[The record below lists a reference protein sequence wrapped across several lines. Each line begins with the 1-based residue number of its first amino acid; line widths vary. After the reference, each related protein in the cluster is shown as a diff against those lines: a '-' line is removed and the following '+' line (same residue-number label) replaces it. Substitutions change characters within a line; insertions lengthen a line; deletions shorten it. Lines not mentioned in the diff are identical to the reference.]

1 MTQVTFSGA
10 TGTISNLN
18 QNFTQLYL
26 LRELV
31 SDPGY
36 TAATPK
42 FTFGS
47 NYNLGIGIAPSAW
60 GNAVY
65 RALDIGAQGGIYGTT
80 VSTTGI
86 SSNSYFDGANSI
98 AKATAVGCIFELSS
112 GTAAFYTIASVS
124 AGAVQTLVAQWRGD
138 SSGNFLVVGAGAL
151 GYGTGSGGTVTQAT
165 SKSTGVTLNK
175 SNGTITMNGAA
186 LNATTSVSFVLTNSL
201 IAATDVVNV
210 AIKSGATLASYFVQ
224 VDATAA
230 GSCTITVRNYT
241 AGNLSEAIVMSFAVL
256 KGVAA

>member
-1 MTQVTFSGA
+1 MTQVTFTGV

-18 QNFTQLYL
+18 QNFTQLYT

-36 TAATPK
+36 AAATAK
-42 FTFGS
+42 LTFGS
-47 NYNLGIGIAPSAW
+47 NVNLGIGIAPSAW

-65 RALDIGAQGGIYGTT
+65 RALDIGAQGAVYATT

-86 SSNSYFDGANSI
+86 ASNSYFDGTDSR
-98 AKATAVGCIFELSS
+98 AKATAAGCIFEMST
-112 GTAAFYTIASVS
+112 GAATFHTMASVA
-124 AGAVQTLVAQWRGD
+124 AGAIQTLVAQWRTD
-138 SSGNFLVVGAGAL
+138 ASGNFLIVGTGGL
-151 GYGTGSGGTVTQAT
+151 GYGTGSGGTVSQAT

-175 SNGTITMNGAA
+175 STGSIIMHAAA

-201 IAATDVVNV
+201 ISVTDVVAV
-210 AIKSGATLASYFVQ
+210 SIRTGASLASYFVQ
-224 VDATAA
+224 VDAKGV

-241 AGNLSEAIVMSFAVL
+241 AGNLSEAIELSFAVI
-256 KGVAA
+256 KGATS